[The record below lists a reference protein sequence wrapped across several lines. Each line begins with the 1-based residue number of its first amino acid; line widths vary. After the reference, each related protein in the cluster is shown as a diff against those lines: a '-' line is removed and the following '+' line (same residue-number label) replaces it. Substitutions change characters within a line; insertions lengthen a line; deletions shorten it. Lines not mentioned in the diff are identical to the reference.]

1 MIVMSRRAELRERRH
16 AEIIAAAA
24 AMIADRGFHVTR
36 LEDVGQV
43 VGISGPGLYR
53 YVSGKDDMLA
63 QILVDISVR
72 LVDGARAVM
81 DRSRTEEWA
90 PDRTLR
96 ELLSFHVEFAVTE
109 PDRIRVQEREIGN
122 LAPQQREKVRSLQR
136 MYISMWVETLRR
148 SNPELT
154 EEAARVRVQLAAGLI
169 NSSRHVVRWAGAD
182 AVRNEA
188 MDMAFRAMDLPKED
202 DPDISDIARAAL
214 GGHPRSADEAGVVG
228 ENDGPE
234 AS

>member
-1 MIVMSRRAELRERRH
+1 
-16 AEIIAAAA
+16 
-24 AMIADRGFHVTR
+24 MIADRGFHVTR

-188 MDMAFRAMDLPKED
+188 MDMAFRAMDLPRED

-214 GGHPRSADEAGVVG
+214 GGRPRSAG
-228 ENDGPE
+228 EITENGEPGT
-234 AS
+234 S

>member
-1 MIVMSRRAELRERRH
+1 MSRRAELRERRH

-214 GGHPRSADEAGVVG
+214 GGRPRSAG
-228 ENDGPE
+228 EITENGEPGT
-234 AS
+234 S

>member
-1 MIVMSRRAELRERRH
+1 MIVMSRRAEIRERRH

-214 GGHPRSADEAGVVG
+214 GGRPRSAG
-228 ENDGPE
+228 EITENGEPGT
-234 AS
+234 S

>member
-136 MYISMWVETLRR
+136 MYISMWVEALRR

-154 EEAARVRVQLAAGLI
+154 EDAARVRVQLAAGLI

-214 GGHPRSADEAGVVG
+214 GGRPRSAG
-228 ENDGPE
+228 EITENGEPGT
-234 AS
+234 S

>member
-1 MIVMSRRAELRERRH
+1 MIIMSRRAELRERRH

-81 DRSRTEEWA
+81 DRSRAEEWA

-136 MYISMWVETLRR
+136 MYISMWVEALRR

-154 EEAARVRVQLAAGLI
+154 EDAARVRVQLAAGLI

-214 GGHPRSADEAGVVG
+214 GGRPRSAG
-228 ENDGPE
+228 EITENGEPGT
-234 AS
+234 S

>member
-1 MIVMSRRAELRERRH
+1 MIVMSRRAEIRERRH

-136 MYISMWVETLRR
+136 MYISMWVEALRR
-148 SNPELT
+148 SNPDLT
-154 EEAARVRVQLAAGLI
+154 EDAARVRVQLAAGLI

-214 GGHPRSADEAGVVG
+214 GGHPRSADESG
-228 ENDGPE
+228 EIGEDDGPE

>member
-81 DRSRTEEWA
+81 DRSRAEEWA

-136 MYISMWVETLRR
+136 MYISMWVEALRR

-154 EEAARVRVQLAAGLI
+154 EDAARVRVQLAAGLI

-214 GGHPRSADEAGVVG
+214 GGRPRSAG
-228 ENDGPE
+228 EITENGEPGT
-234 AS
+234 S

>member
-1 MIVMSRRAELRERRH
+1 MIIMSRRAELRERRH

-81 DRSRTEEWA
+81 DRSRAEEWA

-136 MYISMWVETLRR
+136 MYISMWVEALRR

-154 EEAARVRVQLAAGLI
+154 EDAARVRVQLAAGLI

-188 MDMAFRAMDLPKED
+188 MEMAFRAMDLPKED

-214 GGHPRSADEAGVVG
+214 GGRPRSAG
-228 ENDGPE
+228 EITENGEPGT
-234 AS
+234 S

>member
-1 MIVMSRRAELRERRH
+1 MMTCMSRRAELRERRH

-53 YVSGKDDMLA
+53 YVTGKDDMLA

-81 DRSRTEEWA
+81 DRARTEEWEA
-90 PDRTLR
+90 DRTLR

-122 LAPQQREKVRSLQR
+122 LAPQQRDKVRSLQR
-136 MYISMWVETLRR
+136 MYMSMWVDALRR
-148 SNPELT
+148 AKPELT
-154 EEAARVRVQLAAGLI
+154 ESDARVRVQLAAGLI

-182 AVRNEA
+182 AVRAAA
-188 MDMAFRAMDLPKED
+188 MDMAIGAVGLQKGD
-202 DPDISDIARAAL
+202 DPDIGDIARASL
-214 GGHPRSADEAGVVG
+214 GGGPRTAGTLGEGDEEPSAT
-228 ENDGPE
+228 
-234 AS
+234 

>member
-1 MIVMSRRAELRERRH
+1 MIAMSRRAELRERRH

-136 MYISMWVETLRR
+136 MYISMWVEALRR

-154 EEAARVRVQLAAGLI
+154 EDAARVRVQLAAGLI

-188 MDMAFRAMDLPKED
+188 MEMAFRAMDLPKED

-214 GGHPRSADEAGVVG
+214 GGRPRSAG
-228 ENDGPE
+228 EITENGEPGT
-234 AS
+234 S

>member
-1 MIVMSRRAELRERRH
+1 MVIMSRRAELRERRH

-154 EEAARVRVQLAAGLI
+154 EDAARVRVQLAAGLI

-214 GGHPRSADEAGVVG
+214 GGRPRSAG
-228 ENDGPE
+228 EITENGEPGT
-234 AS
+234 S

>member
-214 GGHPRSADEAGVVG
+214 GGRPRSAG
-228 ENDGPE
+228 EITENGEPGT
-234 AS
+234 S

>member
-1 MIVMSRRAELRERRH
+1 MMTCMSRRAELRERRH

-53 YVSGKDDMLA
+53 YVTGKDDMLA

-81 DRSRTEEWA
+81 ERARTEEWA
-90 PDRTLR
+90 ADRTLR

-136 MYISMWVETLRR
+136 MYISMWVEALRR

-154 EEAARVRVQLAAGLI
+154 EDAARVRVQLAAGLI

-214 GGHPRSADEAGVVG
+214 GGRPRSAG
-228 ENDGPE
+228 EITDNGEPGT
-234 AS
+234 S

>member
-188 MDMAFRAMDLPKED
+188 MDMAFRAMDLPRED

-214 GGHPRSADEAGVVG
+214 GGRPRSAG
-228 ENDGPE
+228 EITENGEPGT
-234 AS
+234 S

>member
-81 DRSRTEEWA
+81 DRSRAEEWA

-136 MYISMWVETLRR
+136 MYISMWVEALRR

-154 EEAARVRVQLAAGLI
+154 EDAARVRVQLAAGLI

-214 GGHPRSADEAGVVG
+214 GGRPRSAG
-228 ENDGPE
+228 EITDNGEPGT
-234 AS
+234 S

>member
-81 DRSRTEEWA
+81 DRSRAEEWA

-136 MYISMWVETLRR
+136 MYISMWVEALRR

-154 EEAARVRVQLAAGLI
+154 EDAARVRVQLAAGLI

-214 GGHPRSADEAGVVG
+214 GGRPRSAG
-228 ENDGPE
+228 EITEDGEPGT
-234 AS
+234 S

>member
-81 DRSRTEEWA
+81 DRSRAEEWA

-136 MYISMWVETLRR
+136 MYISMWVEVLRR

-154 EEAARVRVQLAAGLI
+154 EDAARVRVQLAAGLI

-214 GGHPRSADEAGVVG
+214 GGRPRSAG
-228 ENDGPE
+228 EITENGEPGT
-234 AS
+234 S

>member
-1 MIVMSRRAELRERRH
+1 
-16 AEIIAAAA
+16 
-24 AMIADRGFHVTR
+24 MIADRGFHVTR

-81 DRSRTEEWA
+81 DRSRAEEWA
-90 PDRTLR
+90 ADRTLR

-136 MYISMWVETLRR
+136 MYISMWVDALRR
-148 SNPELT
+148 SDPALT
-154 EEAARVRVQLAAGLI
+154 EDEARVRVQLAAGLI

-214 GGHPRSADEAGVVG
+214 GGRPRSAG
-228 ENDGPE
+228 EITENGEPGT
-234 AS
+234 S

>member
-136 MYISMWVETLRR
+136 MYISMWVEALRR
-148 SNPELT
+148 SNPDLT
-154 EEAARVRVQLAAGLI
+154 EDAARVRVQLAAGLI

-214 GGHPRSADEAGVVG
+214 GGRPRSAG
-228 ENDGPE
+228 EITENGEPGT
-234 AS
+234 S

>member
-81 DRSRTEEWA
+81 DRSRTEEWT

-214 GGHPRSADEAGVVG
+214 GGRPRSAG
-228 ENDGPE
+228 EITENGEPGT
-234 AS
+234 S

>member
-81 DRSRTEEWA
+81 DRSRAEEWA

-136 MYISMWVETLRR
+136 MYISMWVEALRR

-214 GGHPRSADEAGVVG
+214 GGRPRSAG
-228 ENDGPE
+228 EITENGEPGT
-234 AS
+234 S

>member
-154 EEAARVRVQLAAGLI
+154 EDAARVRVQLAAGLI

-214 GGHPRSADEAGVVG
+214 GGRPRSAG
-228 ENDGPE
+228 EITENGEPGT
-234 AS
+234 S

>member
-1 MIVMSRRAELRERRH
+1 MIAMSRRAELRERRH

-81 DRSRTEEWA
+81 DRSRAEEWA

-136 MYISMWVETLRR
+136 MYISMWVEALRR

-154 EEAARVRVQLAAGLI
+154 EDAARVRVQLAAGLI

-188 MDMAFRAMDLPKED
+188 MEMAFRAMDLPKED

-214 GGHPRSADEAGVVG
+214 GGRPRSAG
-228 ENDGPE
+228 EITENGEPGT
-234 AS
+234 S

>member
-1 MIVMSRRAELRERRH
+1 MSRRAELRERRH

-136 MYISMWVETLRR
+136 MYISMWVEALRR
-148 SNPELT
+148 SNPDLT
-154 EEAARVRVQLAAGLI
+154 EDAARVRVQLAAGLI

-214 GGHPRSADEAGVVG
+214 GGRPRSADESG
-228 ENDGPE
+228 EIGEDDGPE

>member
-81 DRSRTEEWA
+81 DRSRAEEWA

-154 EEAARVRVQLAAGLI
+154 EDAARVRVQLAAGLI

-188 MDMAFRAMDLPKED
+188 MEMAFRAMDLPKED

-214 GGHPRSADEAGVVG
+214 GGRPRSAG
-228 ENDGPE
+228 EITENGEPGT
-234 AS
+234 S

>member
-1 MIVMSRRAELRERRH
+1 MSRRAELRERRH

>member
-1 MIVMSRRAELRERRH
+1 MMTCMSRRAELRERRH

-53 YVSGKDDMLA
+53 YVTGKDDMLA

-81 DRSRTEEWA
+81 DRARTEEWA
-90 PDRTLR
+90 ADRTLR

-122 LAPQQREKVRSLQR
+122 LAPQQRDKVRSLQR
-136 MYISMWVETLRR
+136 MYMSMWVDALRR
-148 SNPELT
+148 AKPELT
-154 EEAARVRVQLAAGLI
+154 ESDARVRVQLAAGLI

-182 AVRNEA
+182 AVRAAA
-188 MDMAFRAMDLPKED
+188 MDMAIGAVGLQKGD
-202 DPDISDIARAAL
+202 DPDIGDIARASLGGGPCTAGAL
-214 GGHPRSADEAGVVG
+214 GEDDEEPSAT
-228 ENDGPE
+228 
-234 AS
+234 

>member
-81 DRSRTEEWA
+81 DRSRGEEWA

-136 MYISMWVETLRR
+136 MYISMWVEALRR

-154 EEAARVRVQLAAGLI
+154 EDAARVRVQLAAGLI

-214 GGHPRSADEAGVVG
+214 GGRPRSAG
-228 ENDGPE
+228 EITENGEPGT
-234 AS
+234 S

>member
-1 MIVMSRRAELRERRH
+1 MVVMSRRAELRERRH

-136 MYISMWVETLRR
+136 MYISMWVEVLRR

-154 EEAARVRVQLAAGLI
+154 EDAARVRVQLAAGLI

-214 GGHPRSADEAGVVG
+214 GGRPRSAG
-228 ENDGPE
+228 EIT
-234 AS
+234 

>member
-1 MIVMSRRAELRERRH
+1 MIIMSRRAELRERRH
-16 AEIIAAAA
+16 GEIIAAAA

-81 DRSRTEEWA
+81 DRSRAEEWA

-136 MYISMWVETLRR
+136 MYISMWVEALRR

-154 EEAARVRVQLAAGLI
+154 EDAARVRVQLAAGLI

-188 MDMAFRAMDLPKED
+188 MEMAFRAMDLPKED

-214 GGHPRSADEAGVVG
+214 GGRPRSAG
-228 ENDGPE
+228 EITENGEPGT
-234 AS
+234 S

>member
-1 MIVMSRRAELRERRH
+1 MIIMSRRAELRERRH

-136 MYISMWVETLRR
+136 MYISMWVEALRR
-148 SNPELT
+148 SNPDLT
-154 EEAARVRVQLAAGLI
+154 EDAARVRVQLAAGLI

-214 GGHPRSADEAGVVG
+214 GGRPRSAG
-228 ENDGPE
+228 EITENGEPGT
-234 AS
+234 S

>member
-81 DRSRTEEWA
+81 DRSRAEEWA
-90 PDRTLR
+90 ADRTLR

-136 MYISMWVETLRR
+136 MYISMWVEALRR

-154 EEAARVRVQLAAGLI
+154 EDAARVRVQLAAGLI

-214 GGHPRSADEAGVVG
+214 GGRPRSAG
-228 ENDGPE
+228 EITENGEPGT
-234 AS
+234 S

>member
-1 MIVMSRRAELRERRH
+1 MSRRAELRERRH

-81 DRSRTEEWA
+81 DRSRAEEWA
-90 PDRTLR
+90 ADRTLR

-136 MYISMWVETLRR
+136 MYISMWVDALRR
-148 SNPELT
+148 SDPALT
-154 EEAARVRVQLAAGLI
+154 EDEARVRVQLAAGLI

-214 GGHPRSADEAGVVG
+214 GGRPRSAG
-228 ENDGPE
+228 EITENGEPGT
-234 AS
+234 S

>member
-81 DRSRTEEWA
+81 DRSRAEEWA

-136 MYISMWVETLRR
+136 MYISMWVEALRR

-154 EEAARVRVQLAAGLI
+154 EDAARVRVQLAAGLI

-214 GGHPRSADEAGVVG
+214 GGRPRSAG
-228 ENDGPE
+228 EITESGEPGT
-234 AS
+234 S

>member
-1 MIVMSRRAELRERRH
+1 
-16 AEIIAAAA
+16 
-24 AMIADRGFHVTR
+24 MIADRGFHVTR

-81 DRSRTEEWA
+81 DRSRAEEWA
-90 PDRTLR
+90 ADRTLR

-136 MYISMWVETLRR
+136 MYISMWVDALRR
-148 SNPELT
+148 SDPALT
-154 EEAARVRVQLAAGLI
+154 EDEARVRVQLAAGLI
-169 NSSRHVVRWAGAD
+169 NSSRHIIRWAGPD

-214 GGHPRSADEAGVVG
+214 GGRPRSAG
-228 ENDGPE
+228 EITENGEPGT
-234 AS
+234 S

>member
-81 DRSRTEEWA
+81 DRSRAEEWA

-154 EEAARVRVQLAAGLI
+154 EDAARVRVQLAAGLI

-214 GGHPRSADEAGVVG
+214 GGRPRSAG
-228 ENDGPE
+228 EITENGEPGT
-234 AS
+234 S